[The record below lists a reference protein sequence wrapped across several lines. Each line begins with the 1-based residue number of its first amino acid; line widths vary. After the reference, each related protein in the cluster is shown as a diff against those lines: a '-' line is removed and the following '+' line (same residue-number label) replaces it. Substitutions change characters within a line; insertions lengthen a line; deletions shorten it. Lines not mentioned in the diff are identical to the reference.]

1 MIIGLPLSEVGEC
14 RKTIGRQDHC
24 QRAFLSSFLQNIPKG
39 WDSPASAMPSLQL
52 FSTYR
57 GSKQWGCHETLYW
70 QQLLSNSLT
79 SFNSKQKDL
88 NVLINIYPLP
98 KIHLLKL
105 VMSHNICLLIVPIS
119 YHRQKRKLVYNQS
132 ISKADQK
139 LGHKFVQWKW
149 TCLLLTHLIQ
159 CSICKFG
166 SAPQF
171 LIDWLDLVRG
181 GQPNRS
187 ESSSWSLVFTQKG
200 DDWEFAKCREIAP
213 IFLLHIC
220 KVYVGRNE
228 GVFRVSRGV
237 LIGVFRLGKDRGEVQ
252 VKHWERLI
260 LMLLKVTASLLSSPI
275 PAECL
280 NIVWSICW
288 FADLLIWL

>member
-1 MIIGLPLSEVGEC
+1 MTQQAAVHIDSHPHWGDALVPHLSITLFIDHWIATLWLLDCPSVIIGLPLYEVGKC
-14 RKTIGRQDHC
+14 RKTLRSQYQR

-70 QQLLSNSLT
+70 QQLFSNSLT
-79 SFNSKQKDL
+79 SFNSRQKDL
-88 NVLINIYPLP
+88 NVLMNIYPLP
-98 KIHLLKL
+98 KIYLFKL
-105 VMSHNICLLIVPIS
+105 VISHNICLIIVPIS

-181 GQPNRS
+181 NQPNRS

-200 DDWEFAKCREIAP
+200 GW
-213 IFLLHIC
+213 L
-220 KVYVGRNE
+220 
-228 GVFRVSRGV
+228 RVRQMQ
-237 LIGVFRLGKDRGEVQ
+237 RDR
-252 VKHWERLI
+252 
-260 LMLLKVTASLLSSPI
+260 ANLSS
-275 PAECL
+275 
-280 NIVWSICW
+280 SHM
-288 FADLLIWL
+288 